1 MFRFPVGKVTASA
14 LLAADY
20 DEGGQPVQGA
30 GGLQG
35 SPGQGLRKG
44 GGALRPHGG
53 DGGGA
58 EQCDESP
65 ECECC
70 CFVGSGRE
78 LPVTLDCFGFLQAN
92 LAELSV

>member
-1 MFRFPVGKVTASA
+1 MMRAGSRCRG
-14 LLAADY
+14 AA
-20 DEGGQPVQGA
+20 GFTGA
-30 GGLQG
+30 GHEEKEKDEE
-35 SPGQGLRKG
+35 RC
-44 GGALRPHGG
+44 APHGG

-58 EQCDESP
+58 QQCDEP
-65 ECECC
+65 PKCECC